1 MTYIKFLMHRLVCV
15 PWLLAAGLV
24 LGWTGGA
31 AAQTLTARFEAMP
44 ESHDGSEFT
53 FELHFSE
60 EVEMSFVNLRDD
72 VLDVTG
78 GVAKG
83 ARRLTAGSNLG
94 WQITI
99 EPDSEVDVSISLP
112 PTVDCA
118 AASAVCTADGRALSS
133 GLAALVRRVPVAP
146 TNVVATLVSGVL
158 SVTWEQTGTNQDQ
171 NTYRVKYRE
180 QGTTDWEP
188 VVEERRIR
196 DANNNEITYAD
207 GAGTTVP
214 YEATGLNSNAI
225 YEVQVRSARSELL
238 SEWAPEPPVL
248 TVTATVSSTEVTE
261 DSDEEL
267 ESSAQQTVQ
276 ADLVLS
282 VNPASVREDA
292 GETDI
297 EVTVEVTDD
306 TAVDADTYV
315 LLGVHEGLNSRFYIS
330 LPLLRIPAG
339 EKSATATITLI
350 PINDDVVDEDLPIEI
365 SGNAG
370 IKTVESAT
378 IALIDD
384 DKESGNINLSA
395 DIVELN
401 RFDDATEITVT
412 ATLDGKV
419 LNEATSF
426 SLIIGDHPD
435 LEDDPNTDTDGDG
448 DIDDADAI
456 KDNREARRD
465 VDYSVTLAT
474 LTIPRRSVSGTAT
487 ITITPQNQLPGTIR
501 IASPDNDTDADAP
514 GIQIADDGLTI
525 SPVDIKI
532 KKEVAATAD
541 AITLSQESLREDA
554 GETTIELKVS
564 LTDASV
570 EDETVSLAVLPDGAV
585 LPSGDR
591 VTGTPLRDVDYTLV
605 FGPPLIMPA
614 GATEGTTT
622 FTITPTNDTA
632 VAQRGAIYI
641 QIAVGDVLAT
651 KTIVIVD
658 DDATSM
664 NISLTA
670 DPAAISEGAGTTDI
684 AVTGTLDG
692 KVFDNN
698 VVVFL
703 TIDLDPK
710 DTDANGDVVDVVGAT
725 RDIDYTAT
733 IRPLIIPAGA
743 VSGTTRITISPIDD
757 KTMEADEKIRLKVP
771 YANNQITTRDAEGDD
786 IKVTVRTVD
795 ITLED
800 TGEGGTPSFA
810 ADAAI
815 DDQTYVV
822 GRAIADWVL
831 PEASGGDAP
840 LTYSVS
846 ALPAGLEFDAATR
859 TLGGTPTE
867 ATDGAVEVTYIVTDS
882 GDDTATL
889 TFIITI
895 VEAGTVPVFAEGAS
909 INDQTYVVG
918 TRIADWVLPEASGGD
933 GELTYSVSALSAGLE
948 FDAATR
954 TLEGTPTAA
963 TDGAVTVTY
972 TATDTN
978 SATATLTFTIT
989 VNPAPIAMV
998 AGLTA
1003 EPAEIREDAGATEVS
1018 LTFTLEAAAAADE
1031 SVRFAIV
1038 APSEGTAAVRDID
1051 YTATLEALITIPA
1064 GATEGTATMTLTPI
1078 NDDAEE
1084 GLKALG
1090 VRATLV
1096 STGEALSTDIKIR
1109 DDETPSTSIALSA
1122 DPSALSENDA
1132 LTTVTVT
1139 ATLDGKAL
1147 AEDATV
1153 RLAIDNAS
1161 TAARDLD
1168 YAALFTPRIEI
1179 PAGSIT
1185 GTVNFYVDPRTDN
1198 LEEGDEVIRL
1208 IGTIDGLEG
1217 DEVEITISD
1226 PAAAKAAKTVVQTR
1240 PEAFAL
1246 ADNFPNPFN
1255 PATTIKYELPQAA
1268 DVELTVYNVVGQA
1281 VRTLV
1286 AEYQSAGRYA
1296 VEWDATNDSGH
1307 SLSSG
1312 LYFYRLQ
1319 AGEAF
1324 LEVKKML
1331 LLR

>member
-24 LGWTGGA
+24 LGWSGEA
-31 AAQTLTARFEAMP
+31 AT
-44 ESHDGSEFT
+44 
-53 FELHFSE
+53 
-60 EVEMSFVNLRDD
+60 
-72 VLDVTG
+72 
-78 GVAKG
+78 
-83 ARRLTAGSNLG
+83 
-94 WQITI
+94 
-99 EPDSEVDVSISLP
+99 
-112 PTVDCA
+112 
-118 AASAVCTADGRALSS
+118 
-133 GLAALVRRVPVAP
+133 
-146 TNVVATLVSGVL
+146 
-158 SVTWEQTGTNQDQ
+158 
-171 NTYRVKYRE
+171 
-180 QGTTDWEP
+180 
-188 VVEERRIR
+188 
-196 DANNNEITYAD
+196 
-207 GAGTTVP
+207 
-214 YEATGLNSNAI
+214 
-225 YEVQVRSARSELL
+225 
-238 SEWAPEPPVL
+238 
-248 TVTATVSSTEVTE
+248 
-261 DSDEEL
+261 
-267 ESSAQQTVQ
+267 QTVQ
-276 ADLVLS
+276 ADLELS

-315 LLGVHEGLNSRFYIS
+315 LLSISSEGLNTRYLIG
-330 LPLLRIPAG
+330 LTTLRIPAG
-339 EKSATATITLI
+339 EKRATETLTFT
-350 PINDDVVDEDLPIEI
+350 PINDDIIDEDLPIVI

-370 IKTVESAT
+370 GGKTVEST
-378 IALIDD
+378 TLTLIDD
-384 DKESGNINLSA
+384 DKDSQNIHLSV
-395 DIVELN
+395 DIAELT

-419 LNEATSF
+419 LNDATSF

-435 LEDDPNTDTDGDG
+435 LASDPNTDLDGDG
-448 DIDDADAI
+448 DIDDDDAT
-456 KDNREARRD
+456 KDNREALRD

-487 ITITPQNQLPGTIR
+487 ITITPQNRLPGTIR

-525 SPVDIKI
+525 SPMDIKI

-554 GETTIELKVS
+554 GETTIELKVT

-570 EDETVSLAVLPDGAV
+570 EDETVSLAVLSDGAV

-641 QIAVGDVLAT
+641 QITVGDVLAT

-795 ITLED
+795 ITLQD

-867 ATDGAVEVTYIVTDS
+867 ATDGAVEITYIVTDS

-933 GELTYSVSALSAGLE
+933 DELTYSVSALPAGLE

-954 TLEGTPTAA
+954 TLSGTPTEA

-1003 EPAEIREDAGATEVS
+1003 EPAEVREDAGATEVS
-1018 LTFTLEAAAAADE
+1018 LTFTLEAAATADE
-1031 SVRFAIV
+1031 RVRFAIV

-1051 YTATLEALITIPA
+1051 YTATLEAFITIPA
-1064 GATEGTATMTLTPI
+1064 GATEGTGTMTLTPI
-1078 NDDAEE
+1078 NDNDEE

-1096 STGEALSTDIKIR
+1096 STGEALLTDIKIR
-1109 DDETPSTSIALSA
+1109 DDETPSTSIELSA
-1122 DPSALSENDA
+1122 DPSALSEGA
-1132 LTTVTVT
+1132 PLTTITVT

-1147 AEDATV
+1147 EEDATMH
-1153 RLAIDNAS
+1153 LTIDNES
-1161 TAARDLD
+1161 TAQRDLD

-1185 GTVNFYVDPRTDN
+1185 GTVKFFVVPTADN
-1198 LEEGDEVIRL
+1198 LEEGDEIIRL

-1226 PAAAKAAKTVVQTR
+1226 PGAAKAVIQTR
-1240 PEAFAL
+1240 PEAFSL

-1255 PATTIKYELPQAA
+1255 PATTIKYALPQAA
-1268 DVELTVYNVVGQA
+1268 DVELTVYNVVGQP

-1319 AGEAF
+1319 AGEEF

-1331 LLR
+1331 LLK